1 MNTQGKN
8 KSLKLYNKDM
18 VDNKYTQQEVDSA
31 LNKLTRNLEKLTHQ
45 RGSLNEQMRSVKKN
59 IKFYKELDFSQLKAF

>member
-1 MNTQGKN
+1 MNIQGKN

>member
-1 MNTQGKN
+1 MNIQGKN

-31 LNKLTRNLEKLTHQ
+31 LNKLTRNLEELTHQ